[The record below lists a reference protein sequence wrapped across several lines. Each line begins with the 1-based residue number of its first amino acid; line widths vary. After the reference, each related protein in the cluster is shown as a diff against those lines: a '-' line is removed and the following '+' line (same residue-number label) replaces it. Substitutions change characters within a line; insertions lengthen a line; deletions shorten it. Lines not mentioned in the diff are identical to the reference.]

1 MSETKNLKKYKIASL
16 IGTLIMAV
24 GSFLACLSTSAFWC
38 NIGSGLL
45 ILSIIIMVYGFSYW
59 QP

>member
-1 MSETKNLKKYKIASL
+1 MDLKKYKIAAG

-24 GSFLACLSTSAFWC
+24 GSFMACLSTNAIVADVG
-38 NIGSGLL
+38 NGLL
-45 ILSIIIMVYGFSYW
+45 IVSMIVSAYGFSHW